1 MSNIIKSKWAHLDH
15 TSYSRRTEL
24 ALQQNKTQKLTSY
37 ILTARYIEIIEI
49 DGTLRLKYAMEHA
62 SSDVDHLA

>member
-24 ALQQNKTQKLTSY
+24 ALQQNNTQEPISY
-37 ILTARYIEIIEI
+37 ILIAGHIEIIEI
-49 DGTLRLKYAMEHA
+49 DGTLWLKYAMEHA
-62 SSDVDHLA
+62 SSDVNHLA